1 MFEVVK
7 SCVLIY
13 LYIYLFLA
21 QEIDANFAKRS
32 LMFECA
38 IHNE

>member
-7 SCVLIY
+7 SCVL
-13 LYIYLFLA
+13 IYLFLA